1 MNVQYSNR
9 GKFAFHFLVVMLVFA
24 FALGGAATLQA
35 QTNQGSIAGN
45 VLDPSGAL
53 VSNAK
58 IVATNVATGAVYDT
72 VSSSAGAYRFPNLT
86 IGTYNVTVTATG
98 FKTAT
103 LKGVIVQVASV
114 AALDVTL
121 ATGSINETV
130 VVNAEAPK
138 IQTESNEIGT
148 VVTQEQ
154 VLDLP
159 LALGSSVQ
167 YMRSPEAFVFL
178 IPGVVGPGSGN
189 GSGGTFESKI
199 AGGQNYA
206 TEVLLDGASMFRSEN
221 GSSFDETAPSVE
233 ALSEFK
239 VLVSTVPAEYGRT
252 TGGIETFSTKG
263 GTNSFH
269 GDAYEI
275 LRNQDMDANSWNNN
289 YFGLPRN
296 LDRQNDYGF
305 TIGGPVWIPHLY
317 NGRNKTFFFFS
328 WEQYRQTVGAT
339 TDTTIPTQAEI
350 GGDFSAT
357 LGGAIMNTAV
367 SPAVPYLNPCD
378 GTVIYSGEI
387 FDPATTQ
394 TVGSGATATQCRIGF
409 MDEPGSTGNVI
420 PAADI
425 TQIGKNILSYYPST
439 TVGGSSNNVY
449 QYSFPTLATTPTFR
463 IDENVGDK
471 SKFYFTYSSRQ
482 NSRLSTTANF
492 ANAAG
497 DGRDQLFTTHYLRFG
512 YDYVIS
518 PSVLNHFTIGL
529 NRTNSANIGAGV
541 RYGGGSDWDSKLGIT
556 GVSGPMFPAIGF
568 FQTAP
573 YVGLGDAVDGDT
585 IDNGL
590 RTSDTVSW
598 IKGKHE
604 LKFGADWRFQQFSP
618 LNFQNTSGS
627 FNFLAQQTSVD
638 LQFNGGQTGDPVAS
652 ALLGQVN
659 FGSATSYASQARWLR
674 SYFGFFVQDTF
685 KMTPTLT
692 VNYGLRWDIDQ
703 PNKEAYGDTSN
714 ISLTTPN
721 PGAGGL
727 DGALVFAGVGAGR
740 TGVKNE
746 RWANTFMHDFGPRV
760 GFAWSPEKL
769 GHNTVIRGGYG
780 IIYAPLQYADF
791 GGDNLTGFQANPS
804 FSAATGFNPAFV
816 LSPSSG
822 FPAYPAPPNLD
833 PTQSNFT
840 GPTMIL
846 PSYGRPG
853 MVQNWSLE
861 VQRQLADDWI
871 LSVAYVGQHS
881 THLRSNFDAV
891 NSLNPEYFVKGGEL
905 TQSIAAAGVSAPYV
919 GFPTGDIVAQALVP
933 YPQYFGFNTDC
944 CLEDLGQA
952 TYNALQA
959 QLQHKFKYGLNLMA
973 SYTWSKTLTDADSAL
988 PYFATL
994 AGSAGPQDAFNKKG
1008 DKAISDQDL
1017 PQNLVLSYVY
1027 RLPIGKGEKFL
1038 GSTGTIVDKLVG
1050 GWSISGIQRYES
1062 GQPFAI
1068 CCATGIPAFAGS
1080 IRYDQVPG
1088 TSLLSSAYTSSGF
1101 NPVTQ
1106 PMLNIAALSDPN
1118 AGSIIFNPNGTP
1130 TGAPYSLGT
1139 MPRVTGAIRMPPFLS
1154 EDFNILKRT
1163 TVTEKTDFLLEASF
1177 LNAFN
1182 RHLFNRPTDFNIY
1195 DPVGFGKENVSGPLL
1210 GPRVLQM
1217 QLKFEF

>member
-1 MNVQYSNR
+1 MNNR
-9 GKFAFHFLVVMLVFA
+9 SSSRGSLAFQVLLVLFALVFA
-24 FALGGAATLQA
+24 LGLAITTQA

-45 VLDPSGAL
+45 ILDPSGAL
-53 VSNAK
+53 VTGAK
-58 IVATNVATGAVYDT
+58 IVAINKATGATYDT
-72 VSSSAGAYRFPNLT
+72 VSSSAGAYRFPNVT
-86 IGTYNVTVTATG
+86 VGTYDVTVTATG

-103 LKGVIVQVASV
+103 LKGVVVEVATV
-114 AALDVTL
+114 RALDVTL
-121 ATGSINETV
+121 VTGAVNETV
-130 VVNAEAPK
+130 IVNAEAAA
-138 IQTESNEIGT
+138 IQTESSDIGT
-148 VVTQEQ
+148 VVTQQQ

-178 IPGVVGPGSGN
+178 IPGTVGPGTGN

-239 VLVSTVPAEYGRT
+239 VLVSTIPAEYGRT

-275 LRNQDMDANSWNNN
+275 LRNEDMDANSWGNNDV
-289 YFGLPRN
+289 GLPRN

-305 TIGGPVWIPHLY
+305 TIGGPVWIPRLY

-328 WEQYRQTVGAT
+328 WEQYRQTQGLSST
-339 TDTTIPTQAEI
+339 STIPTQAEI
-350 GGDFSAT
+350 GGDFTASLNMANV
-357 LGGAIMNTAV
+357 LGT
-367 SPAVPYLNPCD
+367 NPCD
-378 GTVIYSGEI
+378 GTPIYQGEI
-387 FDPATTQ
+387 FDPSTTRP
-394 TVGSGATATQCRIGF
+394 GAGGVLCRTAF
-409 MDEPGSTGNVI
+409 LNEAGSTGNVI

-425 TQIGKNILSYYPST
+425 TTVGKNILSYYPT
-439 TVGGSSNNVY
+439 TPTTSALVNNFTY
-449 QYSFPTLATTPTFR
+449 QYSFPTLATTPTIR

-482 NSRLSTTANF
+482 NSRISTTAF
-492 ANAAG
+492 FDNAAL
-497 DGRDQLFTTHYLRFG
+497 DGRDQIFTTHYLRFG
-512 YDYVIS
+512 YDFVIS
-518 PSVLNHFTIGL
+518 PSILNHFTIGL

-541 RYGGGSDWDSKLGIT
+541 RYGGGSDWDTKLGIT
-556 GVSGPMFPAIGF
+556 GASGPMFPAFGF

-573 YVGLGDAVDGDT
+573 YVGLGDNVDGDT

-590 RTSDTVSW
+590 RTSDTISW
-598 IKGKHE
+598 VRGKHE

-627 FNFLAQQTSVD
+627 YYFWAAQTGVDTEFNT
-638 LQFNGGQTGDPVAS
+638 GQTGDPIAS
-652 ALLGQVN
+652 ALLAQVHDSN
-659 FGSATSYASQARWLR
+659 LASYASQPRWLR
-674 SYFGFFVQDTF
+674 SYFGFFAQDTF
-685 KMTPTLT
+685 KMSPTLT
-692 VNYGLRWDIDQ
+692 INYGLRWDIDQ
-703 PNKEAYGDTSN
+703 PNKNAYDNTSN

-727 DGALVFAGVGAGR
+727 FGALVFAGKGAGR
-740 TGVKNE
+740 NGVSNE
-746 RWANTFMHDFGPRV
+746 RWADTDYHDFGPRV
-760 GFAWSPEKL
+760 GFAWSPQIL

-780 IIYAPLQYADF
+780 IIYAPIQYADF
-791 GGDNLTGFQANPS
+791 GGDNLTGFQANPAFTS
-804 FSAATGFNPAFV
+804 LDGFDPAFN
-816 LSPSSG
+816 LTNG
-822 FPAYPAPPNLD
+822 FPAYTPPPNLD
-833 PTQSNFT
+833 PAQLNYQ
-840 GPTMIL
+840 GPTYID
-846 PSYGRPG
+846 PSYGKPG
-853 MVQNWSLE
+853 MLQNWSLE
-861 VQRQLADDWI
+861 VQRELAPDWI

-881 THLRSNFDAV
+881 TRLRSNFDAV

-905 TQSIAAAGVSAPYV
+905 SQTVAQTGITTPYA
-919 GFPTGDIVAQALVP
+919 GFPTSLTVAQTLVP

-1008 DKAISDQDL
+1008 DKAISNQDL
-1017 PQNLVLSYVY
+1017 PQNFVLSYVY
-1027 RLPIGKGEKFL
+1027 ELPMGKGKRFL
-1038 GSTGTIVDKLVG
+1038 ANTGPASRLVS

-1068 CCATGIPAFAGS
+1068 CCATGIPGFAGS

-1088 TSLLSSAYTSSGF
+1088 TSLFSSQYMSGNF
-1101 NPVTQ
+1101 NPATDPV
-1106 PMLNIAALSDPN
+1106 LNVNALVDPN
-1118 AGSIIFNPNGTP
+1118 AGSVIFGPGGVP

-1139 MPRVTGAIRMPPFLS
+1139 MPRVTGAIRMPFYHD
-1154 EDFNILKRT
+1154 EDFNVLKRT
-1163 TVTEKTDFLLEASF
+1163 RLTEGTDILLEASA
-1177 LNAFN
+1177 LDAFN
-1182 RHLFNRPTDFNIY
+1182 RHIFNRPTDFNIY
-1195 DPVGFGKENVSGPLL
+1195 DTVGFGRLNPSSLAL

>member
-1 MNVQYSNR
+1 MNDRYSNQSR
-9 GKFAFHFLVVMLVFA
+9 FVLQILAAVILAVFA
-24 FALGGAATLQA
+24 LAGARTTQA

-45 VLDPSGAL
+45 VLDASNA
-53 VSNAK
+53 VVVNAK
-58 IVATNVATGAVYDT
+58 IVATNVATGARYET

-86 IGTYNVTVTATG
+86 VGTYDVSVTATG
-98 FKTAT
+98 FKTSN
-103 LKGVIVQVASV
+103 LKGVIVQVATV
-114 AALDVTL
+114 AALDVML
-121 ATGSINETV
+121 ATGSVNETV

-148 VVTQEQ
+148 VVTQDQ
-154 VLDLP
+154 VLELP

-263 GTNSFH
+263 GTNNYH

-275 LRNQDMDANSWNNN
+275 FRNEDMDANSWFNN
-289 YFGLPRN
+289 YSGTPRN
-296 LDRQNDYGF
+296 LDRQDDYGF
-305 TIGGPVWIPHLY
+305 TIGGPVWVPHLY

-339 TDTTIPTQAEI
+339 TLTTIPTQAEI
-350 GGDFSAT
+350 GGDFTAS
-357 LGGAIMNTAV
+357 LNTAV
-367 SPAVPYLNPCD
+367 VLGTNPCD
-378 GTVIYSGEI
+378 GTPIYQGEI
-387 FDPATTQ
+387 FDPSTTK
-394 TVGSGATATQCRIGF
+394 TVGTTQCRTAF
-409 MDEPGSTGNVI
+409 MNEAGSTGNKV
-420 PAADI
+420 PSDEI
-425 TQIGKNILSYYPST
+425 TQVAKNVLSYYPTPTSAGLT
-439 TVGGSSNNVY
+439 NNYVY

-518 PSVLNHFTIGL
+518 PSILNHFTIGL

-541 RYGGGSDWDSKLGIT
+541 RYGGGTDWDSKLGIT
-556 GVSGPMFPAIGF
+556 GVSGPMFPAFGF
-568 FQTAP
+568 FFTAP

-590 RTSDTVSW
+590 RTSDTISV
-598 IKGKHE
+598 IHGKHE
-604 LKFGADWRFQQFSP
+604 LKFGGDWRFQQFSP

-627 FNFLAQQTSVD
+627 FYFWAAQTAGTSSLNF
-638 LQFNGGQTGDPVAS
+638 GQTGDPVAS
-652 ALLGQVN
+652 LLLSQVHDSN
-659 FGSATSYASQARWLR
+659 AEAYASQARWLR
-674 SYFGFFVQDTF
+674 SYFGFFAQDTF

-692 VNYGLRWDIDQ
+692 INYGIRWDIDQ
-703 PNKEAYGDTSN
+703 PNKENNDNTSN

-727 DGALVFAGVGAGR
+727 YGALVFAGTGAGR
-740 TGVKNE
+740 TGVTGE
-746 RWANTFMHDFGPRV
+746 RWAETYMHDFGPRV

-769 GHNTVIRGGYG
+769 GHDTVIRGGYG

-791 GGDNLTGFQANPS
+791 GGDNLTGFQANPGFTS
-804 FSAATGFNPAFV
+804 GDNFNPAFN
-816 LSPSSG
+816 LSSG
-822 FPAYPAPPNLD
+822 FPAFTPPPNLD
-833 PTQSNFT
+833 PTQANFT

-846 PSYGRPG
+846 PQYGRPG
-853 MVQNWSLE
+853 MIQNWSLE
-861 VQRQLADDWI
+861 VQRQLAEDWI

-891 NSLNPEYFVKGGEL
+891 NSLNPEYFSKGGVL
-905 TQSIAAAGVSAPYV
+905 SQSVAIAGTGVPFA
-919 GFPTGDIVAQALVP
+919 GFPTGDTVAQSLVP

-944 CLEDLGQA
+944 CLENLGQA

-959 QLQHKFKYGLNLMA
+959 QLQHKFKYGLNLMV

-994 AGSAGPQDAFNKKG
+994 AGSAGPQDYFNQKG

-1027 RLPIGKGEKFL
+1027 QLPVGKGKKFL
-1038 GSTGTIVDKLVG
+1038 GSTNWVASKFIS

-1068 CCATGIPAFAGS
+1068 CCGTGIPAFAGS
-1080 IRYDQVPG
+1080 IRYDQVAG
-1088 TSLLSSAYTSSGF
+1088 QSLLSSEYTSSGF
-1101 NPVTQ
+1101 NPVTE
-1106 PMLNIAALSDPN
+1106 PMLNVAALADPN
-1118 AGSIIFNPNGTP
+1118 NPCIIFVGCTGAPS
-1130 TGAPYSLGT
+1130 GAPYSFGT
-1139 MPRVTGAIRMPPFLS
+1139 MPRVTGAIRMPPFMS

-1163 TVTEKTDFLLEASF
+1163 NVTEKTDFLLEASF
-1177 LNAFN
+1177 LNALN
-1182 RHLFNRPTDFNIY
+1182 RHVFNRPTDYNIY
-1195 DPVGFGKENVSGPLL
+1195 DTSGGFGKENVAGPLL